1 MNNRQEDERHLEDLL
16 RRTRGQEAPGWLKQR
31 IMQRVSE
38 CRPSLRH
45 RLARWF
51 FQPSAL
57 RFSPAGLIS
66 VAVIVC
72 TAFWGGIL
80 AERHIT
86 AVDPQ
91 AAVTIT
97 AFDDNAAA
105 NYLIGRGLL
114 AGDRRDEA
122 LVFFQKA
129 AELQPETAEYGHWRG
144 VAYWAMGQVELEKQS
159 YIQTVQEHPDYV
171 PSLLNLGH
179 SYLES
184 GNYTAALDYYRRVV
198 QLDPHIFEALYNS
211 ALAYR
216 MLNDKDNEK
225 QALRQYLDSCRTGK
239 WAYRAIDRL
248 HQLEDFTF
256 RSYRI
261 GAYRLVLNV
270 ADLLQADPIIRQREA
285 ELLAR
290 AVSRTDRQELHIVVY
305 NKEKKDLARQ
315 IAFELRDQ
323 LLGRLDP
330 GHDSLI
336 KVSWFDAA
344 EPRSSESGENL
355 QLSPS
360 VLLFSSPITEQN
372 RRDSI

>member
-1 MNNRQEDERHLEDLL
+1 
-16 RRTRGQEAPGWLKQR
+16 
-31 IMQRVSE
+31 
-38 CRPSLRH
+38 
-45 RLARWF
+45 
-51 FQPSAL
+51 
-57 RFSPAGLIS
+57 
-66 VAVIVC
+66 
-72 TAFWGGIL
+72 
-80 AERHIT
+80 
-86 AVDPQ
+86 
-91 AAVTIT
+91 
-97 AFDDNAAA
+97 
-105 NYLIGRGLL
+105 
-114 AGDRRDEA
+114 
-122 LVFFQKA
+122 
-129 AELQPETAEYGHWRG
+129 
-144 VAYWAMGQVELEKQS
+144 
-159 YIQTVQEHPDYV
+159 VQEHPDYV

-239 WAYRAIDRL
+239 WAYRAVDRL

-315 IAFELRDQ
+315 TAFELRDQ
-323 LLGRLDP
+323 LLGRLGP
-330 GHDSLI
+330 EHDSLI
-336 KVSWFDAA
+336 KASWFDAA
-344 EPRSSESGENL
+344 ETRSSESGENL